1 MTMQIVIQ
9 VSGQPDAVIGVSDTA
24 IKRARAS
31 FNPSNV
37 AHVDHLKALAAAF
50 YTTLETIGA
59 ITDPSAAGMAEASS
73 AYQEAFTAAQLVQL
87 GAMMAVSA
95 ATAHLVK

>member
-9 VSGQPDAVIGVSDTA
+9 VSGQPDTVIGVSEAA
-24 IKRARAS
+24 IKRARVS
-31 FNPSNV
+31 FNPS
-37 AHVDHLKALAAAF
+37 ALPHVDNIKALAAAL
-50 YTTLETIGA
+50 YMILDEVQGQDDKATA
-59 ITDPSAAGMAEASS
+59 W
-73 AYQEAFTAAQLVQL
+73 QEAFTAAQLVQL